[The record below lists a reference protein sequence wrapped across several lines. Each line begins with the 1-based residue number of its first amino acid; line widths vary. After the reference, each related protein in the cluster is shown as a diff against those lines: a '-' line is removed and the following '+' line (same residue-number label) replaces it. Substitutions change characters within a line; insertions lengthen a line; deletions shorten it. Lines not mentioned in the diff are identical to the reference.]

1 LTTPEARAKAAS
13 VARAAIMRGAG
24 FLLLWLV
31 IIGAGM
37 SDLAVGLVTAAA
49 ATWTSLRLL
58 PPGARRVRPVAL
70 AGPSLRF
77 LGQSAI
83 AGADVAWRALDPRL
97 PLRPGFVRCPIRIA
111 PGPARS
117 AFRAFSS
124 LLPGTLPAGPDH
136 NGALLVHCLD
146 VGQPVPAQM
155 AEAEARFLQMLGGA
169 PGDG

>member
-1 LTTPEARAKAAS
+1 
-13 VARAAIMRGAG
+13 
-24 FLLLWLV
+24 
-31 IIGAGM
+31 
-37 SDLAVGLVTAAA
+37 
-49 ATWTSLRLL
+49 
-58 PPGARRVRPVAL
+58 VAL
-70 AGPSLRF
+70 AELSLRF
-77 LGQSAI
+77 LGQSVV
-83 AGADVAWRALDPRL
+83 AGTDVAWRALDPRL

-136 NGALLVHCLD
+136 GGTLLMHCLD

-155 AEAEARFLQMLGGA
+155 AEAQARFLRVLGGA

>member
-1 LTTPEARAKAAS
+1 VTTPEASVKAVG
-13 VARAAIMRGAG
+13 VARAAIVRGAG

-31 IIGAGM
+31 IIGVGT

-49 ATWTSLRLL
+49 AVWASLRLL
-58 PPGARRVRPVAL
+58 PPGPGRARPLAL
-70 AGPSLRF
+70 ADLALRF
-77 LGQSAI
+77 LGQSVV
-83 AGADVAWRALDPRL
+83 AGTDVARRALDPRL
-97 PLRPGFVRCPIRIA
+97 PLRPGFVRCPIGIA

-117 AFRAFSS
+117 AFRALSS

-136 NGALLVHCLD
+136 GRTLLMHCLD

-155 AEAEARFLQMLGGA
+155 AEAQARFLRALGGA